1 MDYRKSDPLDPTWWK
16 HWRYLVRAMDDA
28 THEALYRRAYEFQ
41 LALVSNS
48 RISADDFTRVQKDA
62 KELFGDMEGH
72 LRPWLGRT
80 KDERVGKEAEI
91 FREQWKALAGFDPQ
105 DREAVANWSDE
116 LRKVTAAAALAHES
130 AERKAQELLD
140 SFQTRVDATLK
151 KRLNQQGRK

>member
-28 THEALYRRAYEFQ
+28 THEALYQRAYEFQ

-48 RISADDFTRVQKDA
+48 RISSEDFTRVQKDA

-80 KDERVGKEAEI
+80 KDERVGKELET

-105 DREAVANWSDE
+105 DREAVTAWGEE
-116 LRKVTAAAALAHES
+116 LSKVTKAATMAHES
-130 AERKAQELLD
+130 AEREARELLD
-140 SFQTRVDATLK
+140 SFQTRADATLK

>member
-1 MDYRKSDPLDPTWWK
+1 VDYRKADPLDPTWWK

-28 THEALYRRAYEFQ
+28 THEALYQRAYEFQ

-48 RISADDFTRVQKDA
+48 RISAEDFTRVQKAA

-80 KDERVGKEAEI
+80 KDERAGKEAET
-91 FREQWKALAGFDPQ
+91 FREQWKAVAGFDPQ
-105 DREAVANWSDE
+105 DREAVAAWGEE
-116 LRKVTAAAALAHES
+116 LRKVTAAAVEAHES

-140 SFQTRVDATLK
+140 SFQTRADATLK

>member
-1 MDYRKSDPLDPTWWK
+1 MDYRKADPLDPTWWK

-28 THEALYRRAYEFQ
+28 THEALYQRAYEFQ

-48 RISADDFTRVQKDA
+48 RISSEDFTRVQKDA

-80 KDERVGKEAEI
+80 KDERRGKEAET
-91 FREQWKALAGFDPQ
+91 FREQWKDLAGFDPQ
-105 DREAVANWSDE
+105 DRVAVEAWGEEV
-116 LRKVTAAAALAHES
+116 RKATTAITQAHES
-130 AERKAQELLD
+130 AEHKAQELLA
-140 SFQTRVDATLK
+140 SFQTRLDATLK